1 MSKTR
6 RMLLILLGI
15 ALLRRPADML
25 LKVLLPDASVAPAA
39 VCIGGMMM
47 TILLLGVPAWLMRP
61 WQSLRLPQQKSRTP
75 GILLGAVMAVV
86 CRAAITPLD
95 GAWQAWLNVTPDA
108 LPMPE
113 SVPMA
118 MLYILTLAVIP
129 ALAEEAFFRGA
140 LLTSLLDGSRRV
152 TAVLLTAVSFALMH
166 GSLAQLP
173 GHLVFSLLL
182 TLLMIRT
189 GRIAVP
195 MAAHFVYN
203 LTALNWVSV
212 PLWGSALCGLALIAL
227 AAWIIIRR
235 PKYAHPPM
243 KGTDGLIA
251 AAALAAMAASY
262 LI

>member
-6 RMLLILLGI
+6 RVLLLLLGI

-25 LKVLLPDASVAPAA
+25 LKAMLPDASVAPALVSTA
-39 VCIGGMMM
+39 GMGM
-47 TILLLGVPAWLMRP
+47 TILLLGVPAWLLRP
-61 WQSLRLPQQKSRTP
+61 WQSLRLPQRKSRTP
-75 GILLGAVMAVV
+75 WILLGAATAVV
-86 CRAAITPLD
+86 SRAAITPLD
-95 GAWQAWLNVTPDA
+95 AAWQDWLNLSPDL

-113 SVPMA
+113 TVPMA
-118 MLYILTLAVIP
+118 ILYLLALAVVP
-129 ALAEEAFFRGA
+129 ALAEEAFFRGT

-166 GSLAQLP
+166 GSLANLP
-173 GHLVFSLLL
+173 GHLIFSLLL

-195 MAAHFVYN
+195 TAAHFVYN

-212 PLWGSALCGLALIAL
+212 PLWGSLACGLALIAL
-227 AAWIIIRR
+227 AVWMILRR
-235 PKYAHPPM
+235 PKFAHPPM
-243 KGTDGLIA
+243 NGLDGLIA
-251 AAALAAMAASY
+251 AAAVAVMAASY

>member
-25 LKVLLPDASVAPAA
+25 LKALLPDASVAPAL
-39 VCIGGMMM
+39 VCAAGMIM

-75 GILLGAVMAVV
+75 GILLGTVMAVV

-95 GAWQAWLNVTPDA
+95 EAWQAWLKLSPEA
-108 LPMPE
+108 LPMPQTI
-113 SVPMA
+113 PMA
-118 MLYILTLAVIP
+118 LMYLLALTVIP
-129 ALAEEAFFRGA
+129 ALTEEAFFRGA

-152 TAVLLTAVSFALMH
+152 TAVLLTALSFALMH
-166 GSLAQLP
+166 GNLAHLP
-173 GHLVFSLLL
+173 GHLIFSLLL

-195 MAAHFVYN
+195 VAAHFVYN

-212 PLWGSALCGLALIAL
+212 PLWGSLMCGLALIAL
-227 AAWIIIRR
+227 AVWIILRR
-235 PKYAHPPM
+235 PKFAHPPM
-243 KGTDGLIA
+243 KGPDGLIA
-251 AAALAAMAASY
+251 AAAVAVMAASY